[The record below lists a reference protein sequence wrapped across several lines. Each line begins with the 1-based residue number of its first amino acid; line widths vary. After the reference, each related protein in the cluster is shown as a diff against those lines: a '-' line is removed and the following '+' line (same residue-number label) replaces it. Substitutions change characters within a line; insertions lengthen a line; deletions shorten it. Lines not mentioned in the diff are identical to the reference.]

1 MPAER
6 VPMRQ
11 AREIIRLKF
20 SAGVAT
26 REIARRVG
34 LAPSTVRETLSRVLS
49 AGLSWPLRE
58 GLSDAEL
65 EAALYANRRSK
76 RGHRLHA
83 EPDWPAVHRELKRK
97 HVTLLI
103 VWDEYIAAN
112 PGGYSYSRFCE
123 LYRGFGS
130 KLSTTMRQTH
140 AAGERLFVDYA
151 GDGVPVV
158 IDRHTG
164 ELRKAQIFVAVLGAS
179 SFTFAFASW
188 TQTLPDWIDA
198 HVRAL
203 EAIGGVPQLIVPDNT
218 KTAVIKACL
227 YDPQVNRTYAEMAA
241 HFGTAILPARPRRP
255 RDKAKVEQAVLIVER
270 WLLGR
275 LRHRVFY
282 GLADVNAAIADLMT
296 DLNEVRPIRRLGVT
310 RRQLLEDIDRPA
322 LNSLPAEPYEFS
334 EWKTCRV
341 GIDYHVEVASHYY
354 SVPYRFARAEV
365 EARLTART
373 VEILLRGE
381 RIAAHRRSS
390 GNHKHTTI
398 PEHMPSS
405 HRRYAGWTI
414 ERIRNDARR
423 IGPATA
429 ALCELIL
436 ESRPH
441 PEQGFRACLGIVR
454 LSGPYGAARLE
465 AAAERALDIGARTYG
480 SVKSILDN
488 NLDRRPAPKR
498 ATDAKPIQHPNIR
511 GPRYYN

>member
-1 MPAER
+1 MPAGR

-11 AREIIRLKF
+11 AREIIRLKL

-26 REIARRVG
+26 REIARRLG
-34 LAPSTVRETLSRVLS
+34 LAPSTVRETLSRVSS

-112 PGGYSYSRFCE
+112 PSGYSYSRFCE

-255 RDKAKVEQAVLIVER
+255 RDKAKVEQA
-270 WLLGR
+270 
-275 LRHRVFY
+275 
-282 GLADVNAAIADLMT
+282 
-296 DLNEVRPIRRLGVT
+296 
-310 RRQLLEDIDRPA
+310 
-322 LNSLPAEPYEFS
+322 
-334 EWKTCRV
+334 C
-341 GIDYHVEVASHYY
+341 
-354 SVPYRFARAEV
+354 
-365 EARLTART
+365 
-373 VEILLRGE
+373 
-381 RIAAHRRSS
+381 
-390 GNHKHTTI
+390 
-398 PEHMPSS
+398 
-405 HRRYAGWTI
+405 
-414 ERIRNDARR
+414 
-423 IGPATA
+423 
-429 ALCELIL
+429 
-436 ESRPH
+436 
-441 PEQGFRACLGIVR
+441 
-454 LSGPYGAARLE
+454 
-465 AAAERALDIGARTYG
+465 
-480 SVKSILDN
+480 
-488 NLDRRPAPKR
+488 
-498 ATDAKPIQHPNIR
+498 
-511 GPRYYN
+511 

>member
-11 AREIIRLKF
+11 AREIIRLKL

-26 REIARRVG
+26 REIARRLG
-34 LAPSTVRETLSRVLS
+34 LAPSTVRETLKRIES
-49 AGLSWPLRE
+49 AALVWPLPNE
-58 GLSDAEL
+58 MSDGAL
-65 EAALYANRRSK
+65 EAALYANQRSK

-112 PGGYSYSRFCE
+112 PSGYSYSRFCE

-255 RDKAKVEQAVLIVER
+255 RDKAKVEQALLIVER

-282 GLADVNAAIADLMT
+282 GLADVNAAIADLMKH
-296 DLNEVRPIRRLGVT
+296 LNEVRPIRRLGVT
-310 RRQLLEDIDRPA
+310 RRQLLEEIDRPA
-322 LNSLPAEPYEFS
+322 LKSLPAEPYEFS
-334 EWKTCRV
+334 EWKKCRV
-341 GIDYHVEVASHYY
+341 GIDYHVEVDHHYY
-354 SVPYRFARAEV
+354 SVPFRFVRTDV
-365 EARLTART
+365 EARMTVGTAE
-373 VEILLRGE
+373 VFLKGE

-390 GNHKHTTI
+390 GNHKHTTT

-414 ERIRNDARR
+414 DRIREDASR

-429 ALCELIL
+429 ALC
-436 ESRPH
+436 
-441 PEQGFRACLGIVR
+441 
-454 LSGPYGAARLE
+454 
-465 AAAERALDIGARTYG
+465 
-480 SVKSILDN
+480 
-488 NLDRRPAPKR
+488 
-498 ATDAKPIQHPNIR
+498 
-511 GPRYYN
+511 

>member
-20 SAGVAT
+20 SSRLAT
-26 REIARRVG
+26 REIARRLG
-34 LAPSTVRETLSRVLS
+34 LAPSTVRETLSRVAS
-49 AGLSWPLRE
+49 AGLSWPLRD
-58 GLSDAEL
+58 GVSDAEL

-97 HVTLLI
+97 HVTLQI
-103 VWDEYIAAN
+103 VWDEYIAAQ

-123 LYRGFGS
+123 LHRGFEK
-130 KLSTTMRQTH
+130 KLSPTMRQTH

-164 ELRKAQIFVAVLGAS
+164 EMRKAQIFVAVLGAS
-179 SFTFAFASW
+179 SFTFAHASW

-203 EAIGGVPQLIVPDNT
+203 EAIGGVPELIVPDNT
-218 KTAVIKACL
+218 KTAIIKSCL

-241 HFGTAILPARPRRP
+241 HFGAALLPARPRRP

-275 LRHRVFY
+275 LRHRTFY
-282 GLADVNAAIADLMT
+282 GLAEVNAAIADLMT
-296 DLNEVRPIRRLGVT
+296 HLNEVRPIRRLGVT
-310 RRQLLEDIDRPA
+310 RRQLLEEIDRPA
-322 LNSLPAEPYEFS
+322 LKPLPMESYEFS
-334 EWKTCRV
+334 EWKKCRV
-341 GIDYHVEVASHYY
+341 GIDYHIEVDHHYY
-354 SVPYRFARAEV
+354 SVPHRFVRAEV
-365 EARLTART
+365 EARMTVRT
-373 VEILLRGE
+373 VEAFLKGE

-390 GNHKHTTI
+390 GNHKHTTT

-414 ERIRNDARR
+414 DRIREDASR

-429 ALCELIL
+429 TLCELIL

-454 LSGPYGAARLE
+454 LSRPYGAARLE

-480 SVKSILDN
+480 SIKSILDN
-488 NLDRRPAPKR
+488 NLDRRPARER
-498 ATDAKPIQHPNIR
+498 ATDAKPIQHANIR